1 MLNMMLAT
9 TTNSTSVHFGTDHM
23 CQKHKCLFTI
33 EHIEK
38 CDALSGCQDIRKYAN
53 KLKDQH
59 ILDWDKEDR
68 LHGIALY
75 AYLTV

>member
-23 CQKHKCLFTI
+23 CWKHKCLFTV

-38 CDALSGCQDIRKYAN
+38 CDALPGCQDIRKYAN

-75 AYLTV
+75 AYLTI